1 MKFMVN
7 GAVDVNRAVYRVPL
21 LRWREVVGIGVD
33 MGIWGY
39 ISVEIEM
46 KIKMWRARAQ

>member
-21 LRWREVVGIGVD
+21 LRWREVVGIGMD
-33 MGIWGY
+33 MGIY
-39 ISVEIEM
+39 IGRDRDEDQDVEGACRI
-46 KIKMWRARAQ
+46 I